1 MKRKNAGLSTVE
13 IIVTAVIVV
22 LVIAGVLIAVKFS
35 GKEPTD
41 DGNEAKSKE
50 LAETLIAK
58 VEDCTKNADVDI
70 IIDGQGY
77 SKFIGSNKYQVFY
90 MDAASKKV
98 YFIEKSSSEL
108 GADAKEMREKA
119 KDLTYAPEEME
130 LLQSDVVIFLPELVN
145 AASLEGALKVV
156 SSVKVGDAT
165 NPVTKS
171 IPLNKSAIEYF
182 AEKANVDITVP
193 TESPTPTPD
202 QPNTPTPTKKP
213 DDPTPTPTKP
223 ADTPTPEP
231 TPKELEEK
239 VEHKTPTTGTN
250 TLDLVLNTM
259 VTYKKKQNVVV
270 RIVITRTQEDT
281 TNMKGSTI
289 GGLCLDSGTPA
300 DGYFFT
306 LKDDYDLD
314 QEFYFEYP
322 FELFTEF
329 KDDYGIRKVTV
340 KVNSNSGYTLQSVD
354 IHYWE

>member
-22 LVIAGVLIAVKFS
+22 LVIAGVLIAVKLS
-35 GKEPTD
+35 GKAPTD
-41 DGNEAKSKE
+41 DGSEAQSKE
-50 LAETLIAK
+50 LAENLIAK
-58 VEDCTKNADVDI
+58 VEECTKNADLDI
-70 IIDGQGY
+70 IIDGKGY
-77 SKFIGSNKYQVFY
+77 SRFVGSNKYQVFY
-90 MDAASKKV
+90 MDTETKKV
-98 YFIEKSSSEL
+98 YYVEKNSSDL
-108 GADAKEMREKA
+108 GSDAKEIREKA
-119 KDLTYAPEEME
+119 KDVTYAPDEME
-130 LLQSDVVIFLPELVN
+130 LVESNVVLFLPELVN
-145 AASLEGALKVV
+145 ETSLEGALKVV
-156 SSVKVGDAT
+156 ASVKAGDAT
-165 NPVTKS
+165 NPVTKE

-182 AEKANVDITVP
+182 AERANVDITVP
-193 TESPTPTPD
+193 TESPTPTPA
-202 QPNTPTPTKKP
+202 QTNTPTPTPKP

-231 TPKELEEK
+231 TPKDLEEK
-239 VEHKTPTTGTN
+239 IEHKTPTTGTN

-281 TNMKGSTI
+281 TNMKGATI

-306 LKDDYDLD
+306 LQDDYDLD

-329 KDDYGIRKVTV
+329 KEDFGIRKVTV